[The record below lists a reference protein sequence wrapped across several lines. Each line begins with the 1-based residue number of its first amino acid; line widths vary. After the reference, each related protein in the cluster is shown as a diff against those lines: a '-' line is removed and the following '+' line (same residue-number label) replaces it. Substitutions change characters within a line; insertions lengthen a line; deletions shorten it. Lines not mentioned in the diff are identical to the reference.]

1 MKTLEYEKLTCLFKL
16 KAKVCNFWF
25 FLAET
30 TNFKSF
36 GRRSN
41 RADLV
46 AEFNLV
52 GTKWSKTD
60 VIYGYKSS
68 QILPKFLKYVQ
79 IRSTVLNQPPFL
91 ARCSTFC
98 TKGSIFENCIT
109 LNWLWNDCNDI
120 TFWYY
125 CRVWLH
131 HIARFWYYR
140 RVNSVVMK
148 CT

>member
-1 MKTLEYEKLTCLFKL
+1 MKTLEYEKLTCLLKL
-16 KAKVCNFWF
+16 KAKVCNFLF

-109 LNWLWNDCNDI
+109 LN
-120 TFWYY
+120 
-125 CRVWLH
+125 
-131 HIARFWYYR
+131 
-140 RVNSVVMK
+140 
-148 CT
+148 